1 MDVEIDTLVHNGI
14 NDSRYAAYDVIDW
27 KTIPCNSLYIT
38 AVRMAMRM
46 PAVRMA
52 MRMPAVRMPITTTWK
67 NVFGEVLNWHFFEKD
82 FKKW

>member
-46 PAVRMA
+46 PAVRM
-52 MRMPAVRMPITTTWK
+52 PITTTWK